1 MDMSFANQALN
12 AEYLMKNRGLEK
24 KVYRVPK
31 EIDELVAGLKLKANK
46 VEIDELTEKQKK
58 YLATWDEGTI

>member
-1 MDMSFANQALN
+1 
-12 AEYLMKNRGLEK
+12 MKNKELEK

-31 EIDELVAGLKLKANK
+31 EIDELVASLKLTAINVK
-46 VEIDELTEKQKK
+46 IDELTEKQIK